1 MTAPDTWG
9 KLYLLPTN
17 LAESFRPQQIL
28 PNEVISVAQRLDHYI
43 AENAK
48 TARAFIKAIGISRPL
63 QEISIVELDKHA
75 KQVGVDSADELISSF
90 LKPLFAGFDVG
101 LVSEAGAPAVADPGA
116 VVVAAAHK
124 AGIRVVPLVGPS
136 SILLGLM
143 ASGLNGQKFAF
154 HGYLPQ
160 EKTSRVRA
168 IMESERESK
177 QKNMTQMFI
186 ETPYRNGPLFADLVA
201 TLNPAT
207 RLCIAT
213 NLTGLTE
220 NVLTLQVF
228 HWRTK
233 KIEIEKAP
241 TLFLFLA

>member
-1 MTAPDTWG
+1 MNTPANLG

-28 PNEVISVAQRLDHYI
+28 PNEVISIAQRLHHYI

-48 TARAFIKAIGISRPL
+48 TARAFLKTIGISRPL
-63 QEISIVELDKHA
+63 QEISILELDKHA
-75 KQVGVDSADELISSF
+75 NQTSSESYEEFLSAF
-90 LKPLFAGFDVG
+90 LEPLFAGFDVG
-101 LVSEAGAPAVADPGA
+101 LVSEAGAPAIADPGA
-116 VVVAAAHK
+116 EVVAAAHR
-124 AGIRVVPLVGPS
+124 AGIQVVPLVGPS

-160 EKTSRVRA
+160 EKAARIKA
-168 IMESERESK
+168 IAEAERESK

-186 ETPYRNGPLFADLVA
+186 ETPYRNGPLFADLIA
-201 TLNPAT
+201 TLNPST

-213 NLTGLTE
+213 NLTGPTE
-220 NVLTLQVF
+220 NVRTLQISK
-228 HWRTK
+228 WRSQ

-241 TLFLFLA
+241 TLFLLLA

>member
-160 EKTSRVRA
+160 EKTSRIRA